1 MKNDQLSSQ
10 ADTDRDM
17 GQDACVQIL
26 DDFSH
31 KESGISIKHS
41 IEVKPPMPVAIGS
54 NGQKKELFNFD

>member
-1 MKNDQLSSQ
+1 MNNDQLSSQ

-31 KESGISIKHS
+31 KESGVSIKHS
-41 IEVKPPMPVAIGS
+41 IEVKTPIPVIS